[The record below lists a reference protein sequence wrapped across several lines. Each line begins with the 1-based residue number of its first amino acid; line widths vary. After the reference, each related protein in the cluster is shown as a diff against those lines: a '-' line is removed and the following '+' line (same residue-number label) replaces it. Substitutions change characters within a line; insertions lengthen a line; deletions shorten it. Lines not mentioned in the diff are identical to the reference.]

1 MTKNQFSFA
10 AFAEY
15 GNRLANTANNDFRTA
30 TVNFVENT
38 MNGIGKQFGYPTTKE
53 ELHECLE
60 KYDGYDVSGITDQIP
75 GLVAGFM
82 HDEQRAFDIPAVDN
96 KTCPATIKVVSK
108 DEETKEGTI
117 QFGANKGEQYKT
129 TIEAHE
135 ELVVKNNRRP
145 FKK

>member
-15 GNRLANTANNDFRTA
+15 GNRLANAANNDFRTA